1 MTEDTDLHVIDD
13 DFPDDLTA
21 EQTEDQTPEQSE
33 LDKKINQHFAGVV
46 VRKDLVKAVKG
57 NAIVPSYVLE
67 YLLGQYAA
75 SDDEATIQAGIGSV
89 RQILADHYVH
99 RNQSE
104 LVKSTIR
111 ERGRY
116 KIIDKVTVTLNDKE
130 DRYEAE
136 FSNLG
141 IKGVIVEAAT
151 VNAHPKL
158 LVGGVWCICDIDYF
172 HFDDARV
179 VPWQLG
185 SLKPIQLSN
194 FDFDGYTTA
203 RREFTTDEWIEVLIQ
218 SIGFNPKLFG
228 RRAKLI
234 QLVRLIPFVERNYNL
249 VELGPKGTG
258 KSHIFSEFSP
268 HGMLISGGEVT
279 VPKLFV
285 NNSNGRIGLVGYW
298 DVVAFDEFA
307 GKKKRADKA
316 LVDIM
321 KNYMANKSFSRGVE
335 TLGAEAS
342 MVFVGN
348 TSHNVPYMLKHS
360 DLFNELPESYHDSA
374 YLDRLHFYIPG
385 WEVDTIRGE
394 MFSEGYGFVVDYIAE
409 VLKSMRNAD
418 YSDRYQQHFTLGS
431 DISTRD
437 RDGIHKTFSGLMKIL
452 HPHGGA
458 TKEDIAEILEFAI
471 EGRKRVK
478 DQILRIDTTMADV
491 RFGYLDKAGDWHAV
505 TTLEEDEYPAYYY
518 KSRPDHG
525 DGDTAGAKAPGGVEV
540 ADAVLGKDAAR
551 TEPLFEGHRELQ
563 ENQRGVSYETLLLPY
578 LAGASEITIVDPYIR
593 QFHQA
598 RNLMELIEALALVKD
613 PADELKVF
621 LVTSENTD
629 GPEKLQ
635 KQMEFLL
642 RVKQAAAVAGIT
654 LDVKFDGTIHDRSIV
669 ANSGW
674 RINLGR
680 GLDIFQY
687 VANDA
692 FDLAVKLQQY
702 RQVKAFGV
710 SYIRETAGSEV
721 G

>member
-1 MTEDTDLHVIDD
+1 M
-13 DFPDDLTA
+13 
-21 EQTEDQTPEQSE
+21 
-33 LDKKINQHFAGVV
+33 

-89 RQILADHYVH
+89 RKILADHYVH

-116 KIIDKVTVTLNDKE
+116 KIIDKVTVSLNDKE

-141 IKGVIVEAAT
+141 IKGVIVESST

-179 VPWQLG
+179 APWQLG

-194 FDFDGYTTA
+194 FDFDSYTTS
-203 RREFTTDEWIEVLIQ
+203 RREFTTDEWIDLLIQ
-218 SIGFNPKLFG
+218 SIGFNPELFG

-307 GKKKRADKA
+307 GKKKRTDKA

-360 DLFNELPESYHDSA
+360 DLFDELPESYHDSA
-374 YLDRLHFYIPG
+374 YLDRLHHYIPG

-394 MFSEGYGFVVDYIAE
+394 MFSDGYGFVVDYIAE

-418 YSDRYQQHFTLGS
+418 YSDRYQEHFTLGS

-452 HPHGGA
+452 YPHGEA
-458 TKEDIAEILEFAI
+458 TKEEIEEILRFAI

-478 DQILRIDTTMADV
+478 DQILRIDSTMADV
-491 RFGYLDKAGDWHAV
+491 KFGYLDKAGEWHAV
-505 TTLEEDEYPAYYY
+505 TTLEEDEYPAYYHQT
-518 KSRPDHG
+518 R
-525 DGDTAGAKAPGGVEV
+525 
-540 ADAVLGKDAAR
+540 
-551 TEPLFEGHRELQ
+551 HREA
-563 ENQRGVSYETLLLPY
+563 RGRRLDLPTCPARLRPSRRRPRTLRPSQSRCSRATASSRRTSGASPTTTLLLPY
-578 LAGASEITIVDPYIR
+578 LRGATEITITDPYIR

-598 RNLMELIEALALVKD
+598 RNLMELIEALAVVKD
-613 PADELKVF
+613 PADEVKVF

-654 LDVKFDGTIHDRSIV
+654 LDVKFDATIHDRSIV

-710 SYIRETAGSEV
+710 TYIREPEEGSDE
-721 G
+721 